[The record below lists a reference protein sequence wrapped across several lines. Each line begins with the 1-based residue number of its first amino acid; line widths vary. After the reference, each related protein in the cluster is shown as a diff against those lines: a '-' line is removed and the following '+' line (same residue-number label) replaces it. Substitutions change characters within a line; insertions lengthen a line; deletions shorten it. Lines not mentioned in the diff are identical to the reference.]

1 MNYNNREIER
11 KFTIKGYDYR
21 IQAYEMRNIRQGL
34 LNTHGKNEVR
44 VTIRDQYAWICIKSN
59 EDDINRFE

>member
-21 IQAYEMRNIRQGL
+21 TQAYEIRNIRQGL
-34 LNTHGKNEVR
+34 LNTHGKNEIR
-44 VTIRDQYAWICIKSN
+44 VTIRDQ
-59 EDDINRFE
+59 ELLVRLDIWFLVEKA